1 MTMSRN
7 LSPERG
13 ETLIQEKRDEIDRL
27 YYDIRRATAQ
37 KSSMLARY
45 DAMIG
50 DMNDQLR
57 KLQNDILDIEDQIYG
72 RRREN
77 RIYHAEDVI
86 PQHEIQEIL
95 NDPTVSF

>member
-1 MTMSRN
+1 MSRN
-7 LSPERG
+7 LSPDRG
-13 ETLIQEKRDEIDRL
+13 EILIQEKRDEIDRL
-27 YYDIRRATAQ
+27 YHDIRRATAQ
-37 KSSMLARY
+37 KTSMVARY

-77 RIYHAEDVI
+77 RIYHAEESFD
-86 PQHEIQEIL
+86 EIL
-95 NDPTVSF
+95 NDPTIPF